1 MIAITRLA
9 AAVALTV
16 GIAAH
21 AQTQPAVAAAGA
33 LKARATVEAI
43 DQATRMVTLRAENGE
58 TVTFKA
64 GPEIKN
70 LAQVKQGDVV
80 TMEYVRA
87 VALELQPGGSGIA
100 SRVESSASG
109 AAKPGERPAGV
120 VTDKVVITAPVR
132 SVDTANRTV
141 TVMAPNNRMLTL
153 DVRDP
158 AVLAKV
164 KVGDTVRATYSEAL
178 LISVAPPAK

>member
-1 MIAITRLA
+1 MAA
-9 AAVALTV
+9 AAVTAW
-16 GIAAH
+16 
-21 AQTQPAVAAAGA
+21 
-33 LKARATVEAI
+33 
-43 DQATRMVTLRAENGE
+43 
-58 TVTFKA
+58 
-64 GPEIKN
+64 
-70 LAQVKQGDVV
+70 
-80 TMEYVRA
+80 
-87 VALELQPGGSGIA
+87 
-100 SRVESSASG
+100 
-109 AAKPGERPAGV
+109 PAGV

-158 AVLAKV
+158 AVLAQV